1 MLKTCILL
9 PDGTEIFSGPG
20 TVNAIASSSLTECV
34 NSGTELTTGSVCAAM
49 LELKLITPGGGLQI
63 AAGQE
68 LTLYQ
73 VDDDGRRQQVGIFI
87 AEKPARPSANIMT
100 LTAYDRISLLDRD
113 LTDWLA
119 ARTDWPCTL
128 HDLAREVCAE
138 CGLELAE
145 GAIPNGSYLVAAFTA
160 REVTGRRLLQ
170 WIGQAAG
177 CFCRAT
183 ADGKVEFA
191 WYTPVPG
198 HSIGPAAITGR
209 SLAVNWE
216 EEALSLT
223 EQGLIQTALEGTVTV
238 TAQTLTATCDGAG
251 RLIFAPA
258 DSTRQHFFY
267 RGSLTFA
274 DQAVAPVEKVQIQ
287 AQSQDVGVIWPDD
300 ASATNTYRI
309 TGNPLLAAWDVTP
322 LKTLAQDLCR
332 QLSQAVY
339 TPCRVTVPANPHIR
353 AGDILTVTDLS
364 GRSVTMW
371 VMSRKRSG
379 QRDTLECTGSY
390 RRDSVSA
397 VNEQSYQAL
406 SGKVLTLQT
415 EVDGLRVAN
424 RDAQGRLASLDM
436 TVDGLTTRVER
447 QSADAQTLQTGL
459 TALEQTADAI
469 RLEVRTIR
477 EEGATKVRTGASYT
491 FDDNG
496 LRIAREGQTM
506 ENRLDNTG
514 MYVSRGGQ
522 TILRANDDGVAAADV
537 QVNNYLCIGA
547 NARFEDY
554 GGSRMACFYTGS

>member
-1 MLKTCILL
+1 MLKTCIRL

-20 TVNAIASSSLTECV
+20 TVNAIASSTLTECV
-34 NSGTELTTGSVCAAM
+34 NSGTELTPGSVCAAM
-49 LELKLITPGGGLQI
+49 LEVKLITPGGGLQI

-73 VDDDGRRQQVGIFI
+73 VADDGKRQQVGIFI
-87 AEKPARPSANIMT
+87 AEKPARPSMNTMT
-100 LTAYDRISLLDRD
+100 VTAYDRISLLDRD

-128 HDLAREVCAE
+128 HDLAREVCTA

-145 GAIPNGSYLVAAFTA
+145 GAIPGGSYLVESFAT

-177 CFCRAT
+177 RFCRAT

-198 HSIGPAAITGR
+198 HSVGPALIAGR
-209 SLAVNWE
+209 SLAVTWE
-216 EEALSLT
+216 AQTLSLT
-223 EQGLIQTALEGTVTV
+223 EQGLIQTALEGIVTV
-238 TAQTLTATCDGAG
+238 TAQTLTATRDGAG
-251 RLIFAPA
+251 RLTITPA

-267 RGSLTFA
+267 RESLSFA
-274 DQAVAPVEKVQIQ
+274 DQAVTPVEKVQIQ
-287 AQSQDVGVIWPDD
+287 AQADDVGVIWPDD
-300 ASATNTYRI
+300 ASAANTYRI
-309 TGNPLLAAWDVTP
+309 TGNPLLAALDTP
-322 LKTLAQDLCR
+322 TRKTLAQNLCT

-339 TPCRVTVPANPHIR
+339 TPCRVTIPANPHIR
-353 AGDILTVTDLS
+353 AGHILTVTDAT
-364 GRSVTMW
+364 GRTVTMW

-379 QRDTLECTGSY
+379 QRDTLECTGSH

-415 EVDGLRVAN
+415 EVDGIRATN

-436 TVDGLTTRVER
+436 TVEGLTTRVEQ
-447 QSADAQTLQTGL
+447 QSAQTQALRTGL
-459 TALEQTADAI
+459 TTLEQTADAI

-477 EEGATKVRTGASYT
+477 QEGATKVRTGASYT

-496 LRIAREGQTM
+496 LRIAREGQSM

-514 MYVSRGGQ
+514 MYVSRAGQ
-522 TILRANDDGVAAADV
+522 TILRANDDGVAATDV

-554 GGSRMACFYTGS
+554 GGNRMACFYTGR